1 MSGPAMSPQEFRARL
16 TRLAEGALPDLL
28 QDLARDAAP
37 LIVAG
42 AIGHMRDAKGE
53 ARRRRASDDG
63 PLRIVTGD
71 YARGLRG
78 KTGGSIERVGM
89 DGPLRAKLE
98 KGVRLDRYPQAYN
111 EDRYPTLAPGLADAE
126 PRIRTV
132 TQRRFVATVRRL
144 IRGSGTI
151 PGNPTPAT

>member
-1 MSGPAMSPQEFRARL
+1 MPSTMTPQEFRARL
-16 TRLAEGALPDLL
+16 TRLAEQALPALL

-42 AIGHMRDAKGE
+42 AIGRMRDAKGE
-53 ARRRRASDDG
+53 PKRRRADDHG

-78 KTGGSIERVGM
+78 KTGGSVERVSM
-89 DGPLRAKLE
+89 DGSLRARLE

-111 EDRYPTLAPGLADAE
+111 EDGTRYAPARPTLAPGLQDAY

-132 TQRRFVATVRRL
+132 TRRRFVNTVRSM
-144 IRGSGTI
+144 IRSGTA
-151 PGNPTPAT
+151 GGEG